1 MSGPW
6 VPGAGLVFER
16 PNPLVDLFFE
26 FVLVDEAVNLDGPEE
41 MADVFADS
49 AARCL

>member
-1 MSGPW
+1 M
-6 VPGAGLVFER
+6 GAGRRFGLSKDS
-16 PNPLVDLFFE
+16 NPLVDLFFE